1 MTRNPGAKAPV
12 VAGFAARM
20 VTRNTGEA
28 ARGQTEPRVQRHHL
42 LSPAP
47 NPLYPQPNQ
56 DAVSMTTWP
65 ARKGGGGLQRKFSTS
80 AGRQED
86 VRQRKNRLDGGRGVA
101 RTRQGPRTPNHLAHC
116 PQDPPSAPTQHPL
129 TPTFGPPQ
137 GRGKVRERTE
147 GQSPKISRCPNLL
160 CVVRGAADSRIQTQT
175 TEFKGMA
182 LDRVPRKVGIV
193 GYGRLGE
200 SLTVWGLSPRS
211 LSGASKACVLH
222 QHSFHLCLDLWP
234 G

>member
-86 VRQRKNRLDGGRGVA
+86 VRQRKNRLDGGGGGWHAQRRVLEPQTILPTVPRILLLPPRSTTSPPPLGH
-101 RTRQGPRTPNHLAHC
+101 RREGGRFGRGPRVRV
-116 PQDPPSAPTQHPL
+116 QRSAAAQT
-129 TPTFGPPQ
+129 
-137 GRGKVRERTE
+137 
-147 GQSPKISRCPNLL
+147 S
-160 CVVRGAADSRIQTQT
+160 CV
-175 TEFKGMA
+175 
-182 LDRVPRKVGIV
+182 
-193 GYGRLGE
+193 
-200 SLTVWGLSPRS
+200 W
-211 LSGASKACVLH
+211 
-222 QHSFHLCLDLWP
+222 
-234 G
+234 